1 MKDELEQL
9 RAACAAEA
17 EWDPYVERAEE
28 ALKLVIE
35 AHEKY
40 VRGKPGG
47 CRIIFPP
54 GTNLT
59 HAIFDGVKMHGC
71 GLRGADMTGSGVDNR
86 TKPPNGFMRKPPIDY
101 KKLSESFKAGGD
113 HVSRV
118 NDEQDQTKPKR
129 RR

>member
-1 MKDELEQL
+1 MKYELEQL
-9 RAACAAEA
+9 RASNAAEA
-17 EWDPYVERAEE
+17 EWHPYQERVAE

-47 CRIIFPP
+47 YRIIVPP
-54 GTNLT
+54 GTDLT
-59 HAIFDGVKMHGC
+59 HAIFDGVKMHAC
-71 GLRGADMTGSGVDNR
+71 GLRGADMTGSAVDNR

-101 KKLSESFKAGGD
+101 KKLSESFKVGGD

-118 NDEQDQTKPKR
+118 NDEQEQTKPKR